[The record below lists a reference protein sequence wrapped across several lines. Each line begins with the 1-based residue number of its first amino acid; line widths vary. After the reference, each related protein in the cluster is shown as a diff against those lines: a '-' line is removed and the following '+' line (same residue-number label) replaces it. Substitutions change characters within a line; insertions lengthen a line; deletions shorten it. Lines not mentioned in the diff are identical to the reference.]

1 MVISLRKC
9 LAFTRSFIVFIALT
23 YLLFHLLGWFGQ
35 WITPVDHYR
44 IPKGYAVKAFQ
55 AEDGQSH
62 MDTTTSLGERIR
74 FYYWYGE

>member
-9 LAFTRSFIVFIALT
+9 LAFIRSVIVFIALT
-23 YLLFHLLGWFGQ
+23 YLVYHFLGIFGE
-35 WITPVDHYR
+35 WITPVDQYR

-55 AEDGQSH
+55 AVDGQGN
-62 MDTTTSLGERIR
+62 MDTSMGERLR

>member
-9 LAFTRSFIVFIALT
+9 IAFIRSVIVFIALT
-23 YLLFHLLGWFGQ
+23 YLVYHLLGIFGE
-35 WITPVDHYR
+35 WITPVDQYR

-55 AEDGQSH
+55 AVDGQTIV
-62 MDTTTSLGERIR
+62 DTSMGERLR